1 METTFNAKLSKFS
14 LFITIVFN
22 IGLLIILFNIKEY
35 TPYRIVLLFFTMFIL
50 IITHLLHPVSYTI
63 VSDAIKINR
72 PILPITVQ
80 TVDVI
85 HLEKISVADLAIT
98 VRLLGSG
105 GVWGYFGIFHSK
117 VHGRLTMMATDM
129 QHLILI
135 TTATNKYVISPE
147 NTQAFLETYNNR
159 KKI

>member
-105 GVWGYFGIFHSK
+105 GVWGYFGIFH
-117 VHGRLTMMATDM
+117 
-129 QHLILI
+129 
-135 TTATNKYVISPE
+135 
-147 NTQAFLETYNNR
+147 
-159 KKI
+159 